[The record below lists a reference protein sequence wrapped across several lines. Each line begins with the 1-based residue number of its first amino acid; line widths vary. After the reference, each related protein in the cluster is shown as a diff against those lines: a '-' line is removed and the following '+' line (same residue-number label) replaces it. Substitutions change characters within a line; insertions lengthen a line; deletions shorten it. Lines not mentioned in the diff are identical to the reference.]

1 MTSTV
6 VIAGAGPAGLLLA
19 GELSLAGVETVVI
32 EPRAGAGTRSS
43 GMAIHSRTLETLN
56 LRGLAAPI
64 RAEMIRWPRTPF
76 AMLWLDLD
84 AVTESDWTY
93 GFPQWRTETLL
104 AEWATGQGA
113 ELRREQEVVGFTQDE
128 TGVTVD
134 VRPATGA
141 AYQIRAAYLV
151 GCDGAESV
159 VRRGAGIEL
168 AGNLPGY
175 YGILGDVP
183 LTDELESLFEA
194 GPRPGGMF
202 GALPIEEGMLR
213 LMSIEF
219 DREPPVDAG
228 PPTVAELAAGVGRLN
243 GEEPKLTD
251 AYFLARF
258 GGPSRVAAEY
268 RRGRVLLAG
277 DAAHQYFISG
287 TQAMNTGL
295 QDAMNLGWK
304 LAAEI
309 HGWAPAGL
317 LDSYA
322 AERQP
327 VGRRML
333 LHAESVVAML
343 HPLDRLASLRT
354 LFTELIEFEDVS
366 RHLLRMTTVTRYP
379 GGDHPLTGTAV
390 ADQPLVTAS
399 GPATIAEAMR
409 SGHGLLLDVSGDGG
423 PAPDVAEWSGR
434 VETVVAAPLPGVDA
448 EVLLIRPDGHIAYAG
463 AKSGLRRAL
472 TAWFGGDPGSDQA
485 PESAE
490 IDGAWRLIVDSPMG
504 KQDVTVRLTEAAG
517 ALTGTLTNNGNQMST
532 ELLDG
537 RFDGAALRWKVKLK
551 RLPSLTFTVTIR
563 GDDMSGTA
571 KATMLGGFAV
581 QGRRD
586 R

>member
-1 MTSTV
+1 
-6 VIAGAGPAGLLLA
+6 
-19 GELSLAGVETVVI
+19 
-32 EPRAGAGTRSS
+32 
-43 GMAIHSRTLETLN
+43 
-56 LRGLAAPI
+56 
-64 RAEMIRWPRTPF
+64 
-76 AMLWLDLD
+76 
-84 AVTESDWTY
+84 
-93 GFPQWRTETLL
+93 
-104 AEWATGQGA
+104 
-113 ELRREQEVVGFTQDE
+113 
-128 TGVTVD
+128 
-134 VRPATGA
+134 
-141 AYQIRAAYLV
+141 
-151 GCDGAESV
+151 

-183 LTDELESLFEA
+183 LTDELEGLFEA

-219 DREPPVDAG
+219 DREPPADAG
-228 PPTVAELAAGVGRLN
+228 PPTVAELAASVGRLN
-243 GEEPKLTD
+243 GDEPKLTD
-251 AYFLARF
+251 AYFLERF
-258 GGPSRVAAEY
+258 GGPSRVAQEY
-268 RRGRVLLAG
+268 RRGRILLAG

-287 TQAMNTGL
+287 TQGMNTGI

-304 LAAEI
+304 LAAEL

-327 VGRRML
+327 VGQRML
-333 LHAESVVAML
+333 LHAEAVTALL
-343 HPLDRLASLRT
+343 HPLDQLASLRA
-354 LFTELIEFEDVS
+354 LFTELIEFGDVS
-366 RHLLRMTTVTRYP
+366 RHLLRMTTVARLP
-379 GGDHPLTGTAV
+379 GGDHPLAGTHIT
-390 ADQPLVTAS
+390 DQPLVTTT
-399 GPATIAEAMR
+399 GPASIAEAMR
-409 SGHGLLLDVSGDGG
+409 AGRGLLLDLSGAGG

-463 AKSGLRRAL
+463 GKDGLRRAL
-472 TAWFGGDPGSDQA
+472 TTWFGGDRGSEEA
-485 PESAE
+485 PARLDL
-490 IDGAWRLIVDSPMG
+490 DGAWRLVVDSPMG

-517 ALTGTLTNNGNQMST
+517 ALTGTLTNNGNGMST

-537 RFDGAALRWKVKLK
+537 RLDGGVLRWKVKLK
-551 RLPSLTFTVTIR
+551 RLPSLTFTMTAQ

-581 QGRRD
+581 QGRRE